1 MEFYN
6 NKDLVLIKSEFL
18 TVQVIK
24 GIVVEREEKALFTDI
39 CYKNWLSKQEKPVV
53 KVV

>member
-24 GIVVEREEKALFTDI
+24 DIIVEGEEKALFTDI
-39 CYKNWLSKQEKPVV
+39 CHKD
-53 KVV
+53 